1 MCNFHNMLNDA
12 FIFVIQ
18 WLLKKHLIYFQ
29 YINQVFQQD
38 VEGGISTYEIIQRSG
53 KAILLKCIE
62 HILYLIVV
70 IKADIFHELKLNQLF
85 IDIVLMKYIQIVM

>member
-1 MCNFHNMLNDA
+1 MLNDA

-38 VEGGISTYEIIQRSG
+38 VEGGISTSEIIQRAG
-53 KAILLKCIE
+53 KAVLLKGIDQFCAIE
-62 HILYLIVV
+62 KYGISLIRDLLCTGINDGSRV
-70 IKADIFHELKLNQLF
+70 NSS
-85 IDIVLMKYIQIVM
+85 